1 MGYVTPLL
9 AAIAMST
16 SSILVTG
23 NALRLRS
30 MKLKLDRV
38 AASKDRVTP

>member
-1 MGYVTPLL
+1 
-9 AAIAMST
+9 MST

-30 MKLKLDRV
+30 MKLSLGTVEPSEKIPVR
-38 AASKDRVTP
+38 